1 MHVNGPNEN
10 DIKFN
15 GRLKNVS
22 VVVSVCRE
30 HLESKKPK
38 LRRLCWLCVCM
49 HMRKS
54 AAWRERR
61 ANLRNTRPLSGSKEL
76 NILSCTLKSQMD
88 LMCIKCFK
96 FAWHYLLWANILLFS
111 LCLRPLFT
119 RNTTNRQKVP
129 TEKLQ
134 IPMDGVLFF
143 AVWNQEQR
151 TKCNK
156 YDNENTTG
164 VFWWQ
169 RKNFAVLMYSNFI
182 GQSLSLGTN
191 KKMKEK
197 KRFA

>member
-22 VVVSVCRE
+22 VVSVCRE
-30 HLESKKPK
+30 HLESEKSK
-38 LRRLCWLCVCM
+38 LRCLCWLVVCVCVCV

-61 ANLRNTRPLSGSKEL
+61 VNLRNTRPLSASKEL

-88 LMCIKCFK
+88 LMCIKCSK
-96 FAWHYLLWANILLFS
+96 YAWHYLLWANILLFS

-129 TEKLQ
+129 TEKFQ
-134 IPMDGVLFF
+134 MAMDGVLFCCL
-143 AVWNQEQR
+143 
-151 TKCNK
+151 KPKNK
-156 YDNENTTG
+156 EPNATNT
-164 VFWWQ
+164 
-169 RKNFAVLMYSNFI
+169 I
-182 GQSLSLGTN
+182 
-191 KKMKEK
+191 MKIPLVCFGDREK
-197 KRFA
+197 TLQF